1 MQAIEIRLTD
11 CSWLKISTMGLM
23 DLFIS
28 GLGRS
33 NVMQFDDFETVI
45 DGTYFFTENHL
56 VSSPGFLKVEF

>member
-23 DLFIS
+23 DLFVS

-33 NVMQFDDFETVI
+33 DVMQFDE
-45 DGTYFFTENHL
+45 GE
-56 VSSPGFLKVEF
+56 S